1 MEGVYEALT
10 GVGALQDA
18 GVYSVTL
25 HAIASDGAASEVGG
39 RIRIESGGFGY
50 ENLTVPQNLVPLL
63 DPQVNLDEQEQLA
76 TIFSQWSAT
85 QYWTGPLQYPAVGRI
100 ASYFGTRRSFNGGLL
115 RTYHS
120 GADVIAGIGTPVH
133 ASAPGRVA
141 AVTQLKVRGNVVI
154 IDHGRGVFTMYCHL
168 SRTVVKEGQM
178 VDVGDVVAYSGNTGR
193 SEGPHIH
200 WELAVGGITVDPLPW
215 AQQAIP

>member
-1 MEGVYEALT
+1 M
-10 GVGALQDA
+10 
-18 GVYSVTL
+18 
-25 HAIASDGAASEVGG
+25 
-39 RIRIESGGFGY
+39 
-50 ENLTVPQNLVPLL
+50 
-63 DPQVNLDEQEQLA
+63 
-76 TIFSQWSAT
+76 
-85 QYWTGPLQYPAVGRI
+85 
-100 ASYFGTRRSFNGGLL
+100 
-115 RTYHS
+115 
-120 GADVIAGIGTPVH
+120 IAGIGTPVH

-141 AVTQLKVRGNVVI
+141 AVMQLKVRGNVVI